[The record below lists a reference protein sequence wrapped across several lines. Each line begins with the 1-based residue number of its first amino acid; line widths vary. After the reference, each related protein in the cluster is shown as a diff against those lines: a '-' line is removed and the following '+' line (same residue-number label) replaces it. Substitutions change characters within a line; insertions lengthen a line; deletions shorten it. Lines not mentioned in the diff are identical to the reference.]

1 MPQMDQVGWEVS
13 AAGWVASQ
21 GDEGDWLRKWVLD
34 PVMLEQAA
42 GLTPVLDV
50 GCGEGRFMRALA
62 SRGSRV
68 VGIDPTEAL
77 LRFARKRDPDALL
90 AKGIAES
97 LPFRSESFAL
107 VVSYITLVDIV
118 GYREAIEEMVRVLR
132 PGGRLLVATI
142 SPFASTGQG
151 WVRDAENRRLYFP
164 IDDYLR
170 ETEQLLEW
178 KGIRIHNYHR
188 PLSSLM
194 EAFLRAGLILRRYLE
209 PRPIAGCPPDDAEA
223 YVRVPY
229 GTAMVWEKPLWRD

>member
-13 AAGWVASQ
+13 AEGWVASQ

-34 PVMLEQAA
+34 PVMLEQAS
-42 GLTPVLDV
+42 GLSPVLDV
-50 GCGEGRFMRALA
+50 GCGEGRFMRALSA
-62 SRGSRV
+62 RGAQV
-68 VGIDPTEAL
+68 VGVDPTETL
-77 LRFARKRDPDALL
+77 LRFARERDPATRLVR
-90 AKGIAES
+90 GVAET

-107 VVSYITLVDIV
+107 VVSYVTLVDIV
-118 GYREAIEEMVRVLR
+118 GYRVAVAEMARVLR
-132 PGGRLLVATI
+132 PSGRLLVATI

-151 WVRDAENRRLYFP
+151 WVRDSEGRRAYFP
-164 IDDYLR
+164 IDDYLQ

-194 EAFLRAGLILRRYLE
+194 DAFLDAGLVLSRYLE
-209 PRPIAGCPPDDAEA
+209 PAPIADCPAADAEA

-229 GTAMVWEKPLWRD
+229 GTVMVWAKP